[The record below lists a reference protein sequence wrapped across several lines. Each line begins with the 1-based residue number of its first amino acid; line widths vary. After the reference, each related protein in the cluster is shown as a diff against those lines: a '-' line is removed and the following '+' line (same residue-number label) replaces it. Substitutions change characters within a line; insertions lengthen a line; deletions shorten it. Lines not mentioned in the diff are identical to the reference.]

1 MEEVMKRMLC
11 IRSKMMIP
19 VLVVLVVSAGA
30 ALFLIWRM
38 EERMSSSNHA
48 TRSGVSYNYMAGVT
62 LTGDL
67 YSNYL
72 LNKEFLKEF
81 PQMTSVQLSLD
92 SNTALHRLRNNIAM
106 VFGFSLILGVFL
118 TVVTSRSISRPIM
131 QLVDASKELQNHKLG
146 SDALHPKCRELQM
159 LSNSFKSMQEGLV
172 EYEEEK
178 SRLESVEITKNLAA
192 GIAHEIKNPIN
203 TVGLITDYLQTNL
216 SPDEPEK
223 RYEFFKLSEN
233 MKNELKRINR
243 IVEGFLRLTKPDVY
257 TFRNENVNSIIQYNV
272 STLEPELVR
281 HGIKVLLNY
290 HSSLPLIKADRDRLN
305 QVFSNLII
313 NAIEAMP
320 RGGQIDITTNLQNGN
335 VEINVADDGIG
346 IEEENL
352 RKIFSPYYSTKNK
365 GFGLGLSLIHSIV
378 HKHQGKISVHSEKG
392 KGTRFTILLPVEFS
406 DE

>member
-1 MEEVMKRMLC
+1 MEDVMKRMLC

-30 ALFLIWRM
+30 ALLLIWRM

-72 LNKEFLKEF
+72 LNKEFPKEF
-81 PQMTSVQLSLD
+81 PQMTSVHLSLD

-203 TVGLITDYLQTNL
+203 TVGLIADYLQTNL

>member
-1 MEEVMKRMLC
+1 MKRMLC
-11 IRSKMMIP
+11 IRSKIMIP
-19 VLVVLVVSAGA
+19 VLAVLVISAGA
-30 ALFLIWRM
+30 ALLLIWRM
-38 EERMSSSNHA
+38 EQRVSSSNHVFA
-48 TRSGVSYNYMAGVT
+48 SGVSYNYMAGVT

-72 LNKEFLKEF
+72 LNPDF
-81 PQMTSVQLSLD
+81 PQMNSVQFSLD
-92 SNTALHRLRNNIAM
+92 SNTILHKLRNNIAL

-131 QLVDASKELQNHKLG
+131 QLVDASKNLQSHEIG
-146 SDALHPKCRELQM
+146 SDVVHPNCRELQM
-159 LSNSFKSMQEGLV
+159 LSNSFQSMQEGLV

-216 SPDEPEK
+216 SPDDPEK

-257 TFRNENVNSIIQYNV
+257 TFKNENVNSIIQYNV

-290 HSSLPLIKADRDRLN
+290 HSALPLIKADRDRLN

-320 RGGQIDITTNLQNGN
+320 RGGQIDITTNIQNGN
-335 VEINVADDGIG
+335 VEINVADDGMG

-352 RKIFSPYYSTKNK
+352 KKIFSPYYSTKNK
-365 GFGLGLSLIHSIV
+365 GFGLGLSLIHSII

-406 DE
+406 NE

>member
-1 MEEVMKRMLC
+1 MEDGMKRMLC

-30 ALFLIWRM
+30 ALLLIWRM
-38 EERMSSSNHA
+38 EERISSSGHA
-48 TRSGVSYNYMAGVT
+48 SGSGVSYNYMEGVT

-67 YSNYL
+67 YSNYI
-72 LNKEFLKEF
+72 LNKQFPEEF
-81 PQMTSVQLSLD
+81 PQMTGVQFSLD
-92 SNTALHRLRNNIAM
+92 SATALHRLRNNIAM
-106 VFGFSLILGVFL
+106 VFGFSLILGIFL
-118 TVVTSRSISRPIM
+118 TVTTSRSISRPIM
-131 QLVDASKELQNHKLG
+131 QLVDASRKLQNHTLG
-146 SDALHPKCRELQM
+146 NDALHPKCKELQM
-159 LSNSFKSMQEGLV
+159 LSNSFKSMQEDLV

-257 TFRNENVNSIIQYNV
+257 TFKNENVNSIIQYNV

-320 RGGQIDITTNLQNGN
+320 RGGQIDITTNHQNSN
-335 VEINVADDGIG
+335 VEINIADDGIG

-365 GFGLGLSLIHSIV
+365 GFGLGLSLIHSII

>member
-1 MEEVMKRMLC
+1 MEDVMKRMLC

-30 ALFLIWRM
+30 ALLLIWRM

-72 LNKEFLKEF
+72 LNKEFPKEF
-81 PQMTSVQLSLD
+81 PQMTSVHLSLD

-203 TVGLITDYLQTNL
+203 TVGLIADYLQTNL

-378 HKHQGKISVHSEKG
+378 HKHQGKISVQSEKG

>member
-1 MEEVMKRMLC
+1 MKRMLC
-11 IRSKMMIP
+11 IRSKIMIP

-30 ALFLIWRM
+30 ALLLIWRM
-38 EERMSSSNHA
+38 EERISSSGHA
-48 TRSGVSYNYMAGVT
+48 SGSGVSYNYMKGVT

-67 YSNYL
+67 YSNYI
-72 LNKEFLKEF
+72 LNKEFPEEF
-81 PQMTSVQLSLD
+81 PQMTGVQFSLD
-92 SNTALHRLRNNIAM
+92 SATALHRLRNNIAM
-106 VFGFSLILGVFL
+106 VFGFSLILGIFL
-118 TVVTSRSISRPIM
+118 TVTTSRSISRPIM
-131 QLVDASKELQNHKLG
+131 QRVDASRRLPNNTLG
-146 SDALHPKCRELQM
+146 NDALHPKCKELQM
-159 LSNSFKSMQEGLV
+159 LSNSFKSMQEDLV

-216 SPDEPEK
+216 SPDDPEK

-257 TFRNENVNSIIQYNV
+257 TFKNENVNSIIQYNV

-320 RGGQIDITTNLQNGN
+320 RGGQIDITTNLQNSN

-365 GFGLGLSLIHSIV
+365 GFGLGLSLIHSII